1 MQQSETLS
9 FALAEPDS
17 QRLHRLHQSQQPAL
31 LAVLQQTPEQ
41 EVREEQQRE
50 RDVAHRRRVGAEKQ
64 PAGRTH

>member
-9 FALAEPDS
+9 FALAESDF

-41 EVREEQQRE
+41 EVREQQQRE
-50 RDVAHRRRVGAEKQ
+50 RDVAHRRRIGAEKQ